1 MSKKKKNKKK
11 NKKKKNKKK
20 NKKNNSYNTK
30 ELLETIQQLKD
41 ERDELNQVLKL
52 FARTSHSNTKQCD
65 SSNDNGE
72 VAITKENM
80 EKFSHLN
87 EEERHDLVNDKVT
100 QDKYNQGLSFF
111 GRLKNRF
118 SNTYEDNTSR
128 IMALTDGIFGMVMTL
143 LAFSIKLPDVPLR
156 TVADFTVF
164 LQQLLPS
171 IGMVLISFIIA
182 SSFWLFHHEFIKVN
196 RVNAPFLWLN
206 LGFLATISFIPFSTS
221 VIANYGMF
229 ALGDVVFGINIA
241 ASIIMFLMM
250 FEYAANKGFIPN
262 VKKSHK
268 FYIFNTFYIMMLF
281 TVLISV
287 LEFLVSPNFIYL
299 FFLVPVIFTLRDI
312 RYEDSAD

>member
-20 NKKNNSYNTK
+20 NKKNNTYNTS
-30 ELLETIQQLKD
+30 ELLEIIQQLTD
-41 ERDELNQVLKL
+41 ERDELNQVLRS
-52 FARTSHSNTKQCD
+52 FARTSQSNTKQRD
-65 SSNDNGE
+65 SYHDNRD
-72 VAITKENM
+72 AITKKNL
-80 EKFSHLN
+80 EKFSQLN
-87 EEERHDLVNDKVT
+87 EEQKHNLGHDKVT
-100 QDKYNQGLSFF
+100 HYNNHNQESSFL
-111 GRLKNRF
+111 GRLRDRF
-118 SNTYEDNTSR
+118 SNTYEDNTGR
-128 IMALTDGIFGMVMTL
+128 TMALTDGIFGMVMTL

-156 TVADFTVF
+156 TVADFTIF

-196 RVNAPFLWLN
+196 KVNAPFLWLN

-221 VIANYGMF
+221 VIANYGAF

-241 ASIIMFLMM
+241 ASIIMFLLM
-250 FEYAANKGFIPN
+250 FEYAANKGFIPDVN
-262 VKKSHK
+262 KGHK

-312 RYEDSAD
+312 RYEDNTD